1 MGPGHASPLPLPD
14 LLVRNDKRNIS
25 AYYCRLR
32 KISVYLIAMQSFG
45 GFCGV
50 SRCAF

>member
-1 MGPGHASPLPLPD
+1 MGSGHASLLPLPD
-14 LLVRNDKRNIS
+14 LLVRNDKRNVS

-32 KISVYLIAMQSFG
+32 KVSVYLIAMQPFG